1 MTRHRQRDINK
12 LSTTDRKQGHLL
24 KKYQMKIVE
33 RKIFVF
39 ILTSLLLYS
48 CNNGKKNSA
57 PVSHPANGYCIHRL
71 KTADWDKGDY
81 YIFTKGK
88 DTINMTLSVVTRYD
102 KSIGLIIREGINFQK
117 YTKTTVPL
125 AEQMKLLGMFIKEH
139 CKGEKVKQIGDVD
152 ISFVLDAD
160 VNAEITTED
169 LNTRGRKTNAI
180 VYNSR
185 MRQALDS
192 VFSPYNMYVKKVTVG
207 KVGDV
212 NKSIV
217 KELHT
222 YTSNYASLPKTLL
235 QGPVCF
241 SIAERKR
248 GN

>member
-1 MTRHRQRDINK
+1 MEI
-12 LSTTDRKQGHLL
+12 G
-24 KKYQMKIVE
+24 E

-39 ILTSLLLYS
+39 ILASLLLYS
-48 CNNGKKNSA
+48 CNNGKRNSA
-57 PVSHPANGYCIHRL
+57 PVSHPANGYCIHRI
-71 KTADWDKGDY
+71 KTADWDGGNN

-88 DTINMTLSVVTRYD
+88 DTINMTLGVVTRHD

-117 YTKTTVPL
+117 YTKTTVPF

-139 CKGEKVKQIGDVD
+139 CKGEKVKQIGVVD

-160 VNAEITTED
+160 VNAEITTQD

-207 KVGDV
+207 KVCDV
-212 NKSIV
+212 DKSIV
-217 KELHT
+217 KEINT

-235 QGPVCF
+235 QGSVCF
-241 SIAERKR
+241 SIAESKR